1 MAAFGSLCLLIA
13 LALAAYNLL
22 AGALALRWLAV
33 PEPQYSPE
41 QLSKW
46 YQQGRIAVFA
56 FWGALFLAIA
66 LRVLAPVS
74 TNSVAFQI
82 GAGVVLMVPT
92 IYIAWLGYTRRAFRL
107 SPERLADTARRAGI
121 AGFVAVTGAA
131 FALIWSVF
139 TNDFSIT
146 YILEH
151 SNRALPIPYKFA
163 ALWSGQ
169 EGSLLLWAWLLGM
182 YGFVLRLRHKTDV
195 KLYAYAGSI
204 LAGVQ
209 KFFLS
214 VLVFAAPP
222 FALLPGF
229 AAGGQVPADGNGL
242 NPLLQYPEMVI
253 HPPMLYLGYVGF
265 SVPFAFALGALMMR
279 YPGEKWIKITRTWTM
294 VTWLFLTC
302 GIFLGMHW
310 AYAVLGW
317 GGYWGWDP
325 VENAS
330 FMPWL
335 TGTAFLHSVMMQE
348 RKGMMKSWNVWLIFS
363 TFLLTLLGTLL
374 TRAGLVSSVHAF
386 AQSSIGTWFVVFMC
400 IVLAVCIFT
409 YVLQR
414 SHLKTEHQME
424 SLVSRESS
432 FLFNN
437 LMLLTACFVI
447 LWGTLFPILSEYV
460 QGSKVTVGAPFY
472 NAVAVPIGLF
482 LLFLTGVGPLL
493 PWRATSLK
501 AIKRNFVLPS
511 IALWATVIVCLVA
524 GANPWQGG
532 AFDQGR
538 FYAVVAFALS
548 AAVLTAIL
556 SEFFR
561 GAAVISRQTG
571 RNLFAALW
579 LLTRRNTRRYGGYLV
594 HIGVVIVV
602 IGLAGAAFNRNAE
615 KEMAFHDQL
624 NIGPYT
630 LVQVGSSQDTNP
642 DFDSD
647 YAVLD
652 VYKGGKKVF
661 QMTPEQRFY
670 HLGEGVQPQTMV
682 AIHSIPEWDLYVVFE
697 GINQDTNQPIIKA
710 FLNPLVGWI
719 WFGLG
724 VIVIGTFI
732 ALVPSLTPATA
743 ALRVPATQA
752 APIVPAIKGGD

>member
-1 MAAFGSLCLLIA
+1 MAVFGSLALLIA

-22 AGALALRWLAV
+22 AGAVALRL
-33 PEPQYSPE
+33 
-41 QLSKW
+41 
-46 YQQGRIAVFA
+46 IAT
-56 FWGALFLAIA
+56 G
-66 LRVLAPVS
+66 
-74 TNSVAFQI
+74 Q
-82 GAGVVLMVPT
+82 PT
-92 IYIAWLGYTRRAFRL
+92 AL

-121 AGFVAVTGAA
+121 AVFVAVTAAA
-131 FALIWSVF
+131 FALIWLVF

-151 SNRALPIPYKFA
+151 SNRALPAAYKFS

-169 EGSLLLWAWLLGM
+169 EGSLLLWAWLLGT
-182 YGFVLRLRHKTDV
+182 YGFVLRLTHKTNV
-195 KLYAYAGSI
+195 KLYAYAGTI
-204 LAGVQ
+204 LAGIQV
-209 KFFLS
+209 FFLA
-214 VLVFAAPP
+214 VLNFAAPP
-222 FALLPGF
+222 FALYQGVIPS
-229 AAGGQVPADGNGL
+229 DGNGL

-279 YPGEKWIKITRTWTM
+279 YPGEKWIKVTRIWTM

-330 FMPWL
+330 VMPWL

-348 RKGMMKSWNVWLIFS
+348 KKGMMKSWNVWLIFS

-386 AQSSIGTWFVVFMC
+386 AESSIGTWFMVFMV

-414 SHLKTEHQME
+414 GHLQGEDRVE

-437 LMLLTACFVI
+437 LVLLMACFVI

-460 QGSKVTVGAPFY
+460 QGNKVTVGAPWY
-472 NAVAVPIGLF
+472 NRVAVPIGIF

-493 PWRATSLK
+493 PWRATSFRS
-501 AIKRNFVLPS
+501 IRRNFVLPV
-511 IALWATVIVCLVA
+511 IVFWVTVIVCFTVGVSPWKDGAFSTGDFYALVA
-524 GANPWQGG
+524 FSTA
-532 AFDQGR
+532 
-538 FYAVVAFALS
+538 

-556 SEFFR
+556 SEFVR
-561 GAAVISRQTG
+561 GAGVISRQSG
-571 RNLFAALW
+571 RNLLVATW
-579 LLTRRNTRRYGGYLV
+579 LLIRRNTRRYGGYIV
-594 HIGVVIVV
+594 HIGVVVIVV
-602 IGLAGAAFNRNAE
+602 GLAGSAFNRNVE
-615 KEMAFHDQL
+615 SEMALH
-624 NIGPYT
+624 NRISIGPYT
-630 LVQVGSSQDTNP
+630 LECVGFTQDSNLNY
-642 DFDSD
+642 DSE
-647 YAVLD
+647 YALLD
-652 VYKGGKKVF
+652 VYRGGRKQF
-661 QMTPEQRFY
+661 QMSPEKRIY
-670 HLGEGVQPQTMV
+670 LASGQPQTMV
-682 AIHSIPEWDLYVVFE
+682 AIHSVPAWDLYVVYE
-697 GINQDTNQPIIKA
+697 GTNPNTGQPIIKA

-719 WFGLG
+719 WAGVALIVFGTL
-724 VIVIGTFI
+724 V
-732 ALVPSLTPATA
+732 ALVPSLKPAA
-743 ALRVPATQA
+743 Q
-752 APIVPAIKGGD
+752 KGGQP

>member
-1 MAAFGSLCLLIA
+1 MATFGSLSLLIA
-13 LALAAYNLL
+13 LALAAYNLF
-22 AGALALRWLAV
+22 AGGVALRLLATGQ
-33 PEPQYSPE
+33 PAP
-41 QLSKW
+41 
-46 YQQGRIAVFA
+46 IA
-56 FWGALFLAIA
+56 
-66 LRVLAPVS
+66 
-74 TNSVAFQI
+74 
-82 GAGVVLMVPT
+82 
-92 IYIAWLGYTRRAFRL
+92 
-107 SPERLADTARRAGI
+107 PERLADTARRAGI
-121 AGFVAVTGAA
+121 AAFVAVTTAA
-131 FALIWSVF
+131 IALVWSVF

-146 YILEH
+146 YIMEH
-151 SNRALPIPYKFA
+151 SNRALPAAYKFA

-169 EGSLLLWAWLLGM
+169 EGSLLLWCWLLAT

-195 KLYAYAGSI
+195 KLYAYAGTI

-209 KFFLS
+209 VFFLA
-214 VLVFAAPP
+214 VVNFAAPP
-222 FALLPGF
+222 FALLRGSI
-229 AAGGQVPADGNGL
+229 PADGNGL

-279 YPGEKWIKITRTWTM
+279 YPGEKWIRITRSWTM

-348 RKGMMKSWNVWLIFS
+348 KKGMMKSWNVWLIFS

-386 AQSSIGTWFVVFMC
+386 AQSSIGTWFIVFMG

-409 YVLQR
+409 YILQR
-414 SHLKTEHQME
+414 NHLQAEHRLE

-437 LMLLTACFVI
+437 LVLLTACFVI

-460 QGSKVTVGAPFY
+460 EGSKVTVGAPFY
-472 NAVAVPIGLF
+472 NRVAIPIGLF

-493 PWRATSLK
+493 PWRSTSLR
-501 AIKRNFVLPS
+501 AVRRNFILPT
-511 IALWATVIVCLVA
+511 IALWAMVIVCLAV
-524 GANPWQGG
+524 GVRPWKDG
-532 AFDQGR
+532 AFDSGN
-538 FYAVVAFALS
+538 FYALVAFALS
-548 AAVLTAIL
+548 ASVMSAIL

-561 GAAVISRQTG
+561 GAGVISRQTG
-571 RNLFAALW
+571 KNLAASMY
-579 LLTRRNTRRYGGYLV
+579 LLTRRNTRRYGGYII

-602 IGLAGAAFNRNAE
+602 IGLAGSAFNRNTEQELAL
-615 KEMAFHDQL
+615 HDKMSV
-624 NIGPYT
+624 GPYT
-630 LVQVGSSQDTNP
+630 LECVGFTQDSNANYN
-642 DFDSD
+642 SD
-647 YAVLD
+647 YALLD
-652 VYKGGKKVF
+652 VYRDGKKQF
-661 QMTPEQRFY
+661 QMAPEKRVYLASQ
-670 HLGEGVQPQTMV
+670 QPQTMV
-682 AIHSIPEWDLYVVFE
+682 AVHSVPSWDLYVVYE
-697 GINQDTNQPIIKA
+697 GTNPDTGQPIIKA
-710 FLNPLVGWI
+710 FLNPLVSWI
-719 WFGLG
+719 WAG
-724 VIVIGTFI
+724 VVLIVLGTFV

-743 ALRVPATQA
+743 SLRVPAA
-752 APIVPAIKGGD
+752 KPVHAEPVLKGGD